1 MELLELCR
9 PISLDLG
16 QYVCMPNM
24 KTSAESH
31 VSPLKMRQ
39 RHRTAK
45 IAKAKAAAAPAKP
58 KAPTAPAYSGP
69 STSYESRELLSRS
82 AKLSEL
88 DRQLRLTKSSTASL
102 GKFDK
107 VLSGESPR
115 EKGKKRQFES
125 NEIKDS
131 STERERYFA
140 VLDSMETDKKVE
152 ARRQKKDN
160 LKTDGLVNARKA
172 IRAASKGKGSANL
185 AGQEKKNKITERKG
199 GEVGKIKSSLSKLKR
214 GKK

>member
-1 MELLELCR
+1 
-9 PISLDLG
+9 
-16 QYVCMPNM
+16 MP
-24 KTSAESH
+24 
-31 VSPLKMRQ
+31 
-39 RHRTAK
+39 RT
-45 IAKAKAAAAPAKP
+45 
-58 KAPTAPAYSGP
+58 
-69 STSYESRELLSRS
+69 

-88 DRQLRLTKSSTASL
+88 ERQLKLTKSSTASL

-107 VLSGESPR
+107 VLTGESVR

-125 NEIKDS
+125 NEITDS
-131 STERERYFA
+131 SNERERYFA

-152 ARRQKKDN
+152 ARRAKRDN

-172 IRAASKGKGSANL
+172 IRAASKGKGSASL

-199 GEVGKIKSSLSKLKR
+199 GEVGKIKSSLGKLKR